1 MTTESSIVLRAR
13 QRVLL
18 YILKRGGKYRANISQ
33 LARDMNAS
41 NGNVNKY
48 VNELKDKGYLKVVI
62 KGDVEYFRVT
72 LRGQLSL
79 YPILLPRLLTYLIM
93 IIALTM
99 IIWSEFPLLL
109 GRWILSPYV
118 LLFMGL
124 TLLVF
129 SSVLLWAEN
138 KMDRYLLE
146 SHLFSDS

>member
-1 MTTESSIVLRAR
+1 MAAESSIVLRAR

-18 YILKRGGKYRANISQ
+18 YILKKGSKYRANISQ

-41 NGNVNKY
+41 NGNINQY
-48 VNELKDKGYLKVVI
+48 VNELKNIGYLKVVA

-72 LRGQLSL
+72 LRGQISL
-79 YPILLPRLLTYLIM
+79 YRILLPRLLTLLIM

-124 TLLVF
+124 TLFIF
-129 SSVLLWAEN
+129 SSILLWAEN

-146 SHLFSDS
+146 SHAFSDS

>member
-109 GRWILSPYV
+109 GRWILSPIRIAVYGAHS
-118 LLFMGL
+118 LGIFISP
-124 TLLVF
+124 TLG
-129 SSVLLWAEN
+129 
-138 KMDRYLLE
+138 
-146 SHLFSDS
+146 